1 MRKQSRE
8 AWDALTPKIRSAL
21 EAATPEHEDRLWL
34 AGILNSIPARY
45 HARLVKGHA
54 ENLRAQS
61 RRKANLAMLNIGDQ
75 FQNPVSLTAT
85 AEEIR
90 AAAKQAASTAW
101 RTITRPHDEDD
112 ARRALL
118 ELAERYKI
126 EPPHRD
132 DFAKIVNRMTSPHWW
147 SRQLRRQFQ
156 KAEAAFIRMGFVH
169 KHAAPY
175 LSDEA
180 YARFESQRRSTARL
194 LADLEAVNTET
205 GDAFT
210 LGELAEHSLS
220 NPVNRRA
227 EVMVRVKGM
236 EHHADR
242 MGFVGL
248 FITITCPS
256 RMHPRGSKS
265 GEANPRFD
273 GSTPKH
279 AQGYLQSKV
288 WEPARAALDR
298 MGIDYFGMRVVEPH
312 HDGTPHW
319 HLLVFVK
326 PDREAELLET
336 LRSYAMRAD
345 PNEPGAQKHRF
356 TVERIDPAKGGAA
369 AYVAKYIS
377 KNLDGEGVGIDLE
390 SGDAA
395 AHTAPRAVAWA
406 RQWCFHQ
413 FQFFG
418 TPPVTIWREL
428 RRLRELTPAQEAMIG
443 AVWKAAD
450 EGNFADYINLQTDK
464 AMRITPLWQEEESTR
479 YQGEKSRRVIGLSI
493 PVANGEPVE
502 FITRGARWEIRLRD
516 TEGESAC
523 FFNPTEG
530 ENALFS
536 APWTRV
542 NNCTALDLRGFPG
555 DTPSPDELFTSHP
568 DATARASRR
577 RPEKEKPLIGINP
590 IERLKNTDLTG
601 RSIAP

>member
-1 MRKQSRE
+1 MRKQSRD
-8 AWDALTPKIRSAL
+8 AWDALTPKIRAQL
-21 EAATPEHEDRLWL
+21 QAANPEHSDREWA

-45 HARLVKGHA
+45 HARLIKGYA
-54 ENLRAQS
+54 ENLRAQG
-61 RRKANLAMLNIGDQ
+61 RRKANLAMLDIGEQ
-75 FQNPVSLTAT
+75 FKNPVSLTAT
-85 AEEIR
+85 AEEIKD
-90 AAAKQAASTAW
+90 AAKHATDAAW
-101 RTITRPHDEDD
+101 RIITKYREEND
-112 ARRALL
+112 ARRELFA
-118 ELAERYKI
+118 LAERYKV
-126 EPPHRD
+126 EPPHHD
-132 DFAKIVNRMTSPHWW
+132 DYAKIVNRMTSPHWW
-147 SRQLRRQFQ
+147 RRKLRRHFQ

-169 KHAAPY
+169 KHAAAY

-194 LADLEAVNTET
+194 LDNLEAVNTET
-205 GDAFT
+205 GEAFT

-220 NPVNRRA
+220 NPANRRA
-227 EVMVRVKGM
+227 EVMVRIKGM

-242 MGFVGL
+242 MGYVGL

-256 RMHPRGSKS
+256 RMHPRLSKS

-273 GSTPKH
+273 DSTPKH
-279 AQGYLQSKV
+279 AQGYLQSKI

-298 MGIDYFGMRVVEPH
+298 MGIDYFGLRVVEPH
-312 HDGTPHW
+312 HDSTPHW

-356 TVERIDPAKGGAA
+356 TVEGIDPAKGGAA

-395 AHTAPRAVAWA
+395 AHTAPRAVGWA
-406 RQWCFHQ
+406 RHWGFRQ

-428 RRLRELTPAQEAMIG
+428 RRLRALSTEQEAMIG

-450 EGNFADYINLQTDK
+450 EGNFADYLNLQTDK

-479 YQGEKSRRVIGLSI
+479 YRGEKSRRVIGLSI

-523 FFNPTEG
+523 FFDPTEG

-536 APWTRV
+536 TPWTRV
-542 NNCTALDLRGFPG
+542 NNCTRPVLLGFPG
-555 DTPSPDELFTSHP
+555 NTTSPDELFTGHL
-568 DATARASRR
+568 DAAARATRR
-577 RPEKEKPLIGINP
+577 RPEKEKPLIGMNP
-590 IERLKNTDLTG
+590 IERLKNTDLTE